1 LRSFSGKR
9 IVLSFTRAVV
19 IIYDRRMEGGNGR
32 WKGRREGGKEKK
44 TGHPYY
50 IHTKILLTPIDPT
63 LSISY

>member
-1 LRSFSGKR
+1 MTEGWKEGMEDGREGEKEGKR
-9 IVLSFTRAVV
+9 
-19 IIYDRRMEGGNGR
+19 
-32 WKGRREGGKEKK
+32 KGKEKK